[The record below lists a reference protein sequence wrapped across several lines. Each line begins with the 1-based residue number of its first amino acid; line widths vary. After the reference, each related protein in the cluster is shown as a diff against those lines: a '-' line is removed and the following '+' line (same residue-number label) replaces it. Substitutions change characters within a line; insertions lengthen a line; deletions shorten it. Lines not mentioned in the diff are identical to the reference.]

1 MKRILTSPK
10 LPLVIVLLLAALA
23 PATWVVS
30 VVVDEGL
37 NLPSDDA
44 WIHQVFARN
53 LAREGRY
60 EYNVGERS
68 CGVTAPLW
76 TLILSET
83 YFFRLPPRI
92 SAVALTVLSHMLWA
106 GALYWLCRAM
116 WPDRSRWWSAA
127 PATMLSLLGPVMWFA
142 VSGMETALFFG
153 LATLAAAA
161 WARGRPAVAGFAAA
175 ASFPVRPEG
184 ALLIVILFGWWV
196 YRLVREK
203 RRPTPAEVAGY
214 VAFPLLFGLPFV
226 VHNWVV
232 TGVPFATTYF
242 GRHWLYLGS
251 VTPEMRVLWK
261 DVPAIAFYWFRYI
274 QVWMLGQHD
283 LSNTMKI
290 LTDSAVLYQ
299 IGLWVAG
306 IQLIRRRLPRAFAF
320 FFAWVLAHNLFY
332 AVVLPNFGTAGR
344 YQGCNFALFALASV
358 FGALFLLEWI
368 RDKWFRIIPYIFL
381 GAAFI
386 SALGSYL
393 VWRDM
398 YSDNVH
404 HITTVHEA
412 AGKWVN
418 ENLAEE
424 ARVAAFD
431 IGAFGYYA
439 NRYIVDLGGLLDRES
454 YPYLRDRTM
463 SQYLK
468 KKNAHFLAMMD
479 ADTHDIRP
487 LPDRLGLYQD
497 EGKVFRL
504 EFMRRWTL
512 NRSRRRWIN
521 VTAVAYPILNLYRIE
536 FTQD

>member
-1 MKRILTSPK
+1 MKKILTSPK
-10 LPLVIVLLLAALA
+10 MPLVIVLLLAAAA
-23 PATWVVS
+23 PLTWVVT
-30 VVVDEGL
+30 VAVDEGL

-76 TLILSET
+76 TLLLSET
-83 YFFRLPPRI
+83 YFFRLPPRVT
-92 SAVALTVLSHMLWA
+92 AVALTVLSHILWA
-106 GALYWLCRAM
+106 GALYWLGRAI
-116 WPDRSRWWSAA
+116 WPDRSRWWAAA
-127 PATMLSLLGPVMWFA
+127 PACLLSLLGPVMWFA

-161 WARGRPAVAGFAAA
+161 WARDRPTLAGFAAA
-175 ASFPVRPEG
+175 ATFPVRPEG
-184 ALLIVILFGWWV
+184 ALLIVFVFGWWV
-196 YRLVREK
+196 YRLAREK
-203 RRPTPAEVAGY
+203 RRPTAAEVVGY
-214 VAFPLLFGLPFV
+214 VAFPLMFGLPFV
-226 VHNWVV
+226 IHNWIV
-232 TGVPFATTYF
+232 TGVPFPTTYF

-251 VTPEMRVLWK
+251 VSPEIRVMWK
-261 DVPAIAFYWFRYI
+261 DVPAVAFYWFRYI

-299 IGLWVAG
+299 IGLWAAA
-306 IQLIRRRLPRAFAF
+306 IQLLRRRLPRAFAF
-320 FFAWVLAHNLFY
+320 FFIWVLAHNLFY
-332 AVVLPNFGTAGR
+332 ALVLPNFGTAGR

-358 FGALFLLEWI
+358 YGALFLLEWI
-368 RDKWFRIIPYIFL
+368 KGKWLRIIPYVFL
-381 GAAFI
+381 VASFI
-386 SALGSYL
+386 AALGSYL
-393 VWRDM
+393 VWRNM
-398 YSDNVH
+398 YSDNIH

-431 IGAFGYYA
+431 IGIFGYYA
-439 NRYIVDLGGLLDRES
+439 DRYIVDLGGLLDRES
-454 YPYLRDRTM
+454 YTYLRERTM

-468 KKNAHFLAMMD
+468 KKNAHYLAMMD

-497 EGKVFRL
+497 EGTVFRL
-504 EFMRRWTL
+504 EFLKSWTL
-512 NRSRRRWIN
+512 NISRRRWIN
-521 VTAVAYPILNLYRIE
+521 VTAVAYPRLNLYRIE
-536 FTQD
+536 FMPD

>member
-1 MKRILTSPK
+1 MKKLLTSPK
-10 LPLVIVLLLAALA
+10 TPLVIVLLLAVLA
-23 PATWVVS
+23 PLTWVVT

-76 TLILSET
+76 TLLLSET
-83 YFFRLPPRI
+83 YFFRLPPRVA
-92 SAVALTVLSHMLWA
+92 AVALTVLSHVLWA
-106 GALYWLCRAM
+106 GALYWLARAM
-116 WPDRSRWWSAA
+116 WPDRSRWWAAA
-127 PATMLSLLGPVMWFA
+127 PACLLSLLGPVMWFA

-153 LATLAAAA
+153 LVTLAAAA
-161 WARGRPAVAGFAAA
+161 WARDRPALAGFAAA

-184 ALLIVILFGWWV
+184 ALLIVLIFGYWV
-196 YRLVREK
+196 YRLWREK
-203 RRPTPAEVAGY
+203 RRPAATEVVGY
-214 VAFPLLFGLPFV
+214 VAFPLMFGLPFV
-226 VHNWVV
+226 IYNLVV
-232 TGVPFATTYF
+232 TGVPFPTTYF

-251 VTPEMRVLWK
+251 VTPEMRAMWK
-261 DVPAIAFYWFRYI
+261 DIPAVAFYWFRYI

-283 LSNTMKI
+283 LSNAMKI

-299 IGLWVAG
+299 IGLWAAA
-306 IQLIRRRLPRAFAF
+306 IQLFRRRLPRAFAF
-320 FFAWVLAHNLFY
+320 FFVWLLAHNLFY
-332 AVVLPNFGTAGR
+332 AIILPNFGTAGR

-368 RDKWFRIIPYIFL
+368 KDKWLRIIPYVFL
-381 GAAFI
+381 VASFI
-386 SALGSYL
+386 AALGSYL
-393 VWRDM
+393 VWRQM
-398 YSDNVH
+398 YSDNIH

-418 ENLAEE
+418 ENLAED
-424 ARVAAFD
+424 ARIAAFD
-431 IGAFGYYA
+431 IGIFGYYA
-439 NRYIVDLGGLLDRES
+439 DRYIVDLGGLLDRES
-454 YPYLRDRTM
+454 YPYLRERTT

-468 KKNAHFLAMMD
+468 KKNAHYLAMMD

-504 EFMRRWTL
+504 EFLKSWEL
-512 NRSRRRWIN
+512 NPSRRRWIN
-521 VTAVAYPILNLYRIE
+521 VTAVAYPKLNLYRIE
-536 FTQD
+536 FKQD